1 MKRLEAVCSLIVP
14 AKTIA
19 DVGCDHG
26 LVAEYCAG
34 TRNFERVIASDI
46 SAACLDKARAA
57 LKDYDNVEFRCCDG
71 IDYTC
76 DEAVIAGMGGAN
88 ICEILQ
94 NASNLPE
101 ILVLCPHRDA
111 DSVRRTLIKLGYG
124 IECDVIIEDLGR
136 FYFVLRARSG
146 IIAQEPSE
154 LQYLFGM
161 NCGKRD
167 DTLKKYLTKL
177 YNTYNIAPERNAQK
191 LMQIKRALDAQNV
204 N

>member
-1 MKRLEAVCSLIVP
+1 M
-14 AKTIA
+14 
-19 DVGCDHG
+19 
-26 LVAEYCAG
+26 
-34 TRNFERVIASDI
+34 
-46 SAACLDKARAA
+46 
-57 LKDYDNVEFRCCDG
+57 
-71 IDYTC
+71 
-76 DEAVIAGMGGAN
+76 
-88 ICEILQ
+88 Q

-124 IECDVIIEDLGR
+124 IECDVIIEDRGR

-161 NCGKRD
+161 NYGKRD

-191 LMQIKRALDAQNV
+191 LMQIKLALDAQNE